1 MCSYRAEEN
10 QNHWMVRLGK
20 ELKIVQLQAP
30 WHSKGH
36 LSLEQV
42 AQSPI
47 QPGFEHFLGE
57 ASTAINISKLGGK
70 KVMPDSFRGQNKD
83 CCVETKI
90 QKVPPQSL
98 QWGWQG
104 TGKGCPRRSC
114 CPPLWRCSKSTWVH
128 SCVNWSKPTIC
139 PLLQQGSWTRL
150 FLEVPSINN
159 SFVIPCSRRPVP
171 VPYHSNSKNFLL
183 ISHLKLFTFTLK

>member
-10 QNHWMVRLGK
+10 QNHWMVWLGK

-57 ASTAINISKLGGK
+57 ASTAINISKLDGK

-98 QWGWQG
+98 HWGWQEKAANG
-104 TGKGCPRRSC
+104 GHVVPLFEDIKNLPGYIPVSTDQN
-114 CPPLWRCSKSTWVH
+114 PPPV
-128 SCVNWSKPTIC
+128 
-139 PLLQQGSWTRL
+139 L
-150 FLEVPSINN
+150 F
-159 SFVIPCSRRPVP
+159 FSRGVGLD
-171 VPYHSNSKNFLL
+171 YF
-183 ISHLKLFTFTLK
+183 